1 MIGYVLLVVIAI
13 GLSVAVFAYLKL
25 YLPKDEPKC
34 YDDVI
39 LSIDDLICVGGEG
52 GNISVTLT
60 NRGLF
65 NINGAFIRV
74 GEVGRIFKT
83 LVNEEDNFLFIGDD
97 GDALLNPGETWSR
110 TFDYNGNGIQQVEVE
125 PFLYLENKPV
135 LCEKAVVSKLVDCST

>member
-1 MIGYVLLVVIAI
+1 MRKQEIEKVRDLSREVNKRGVSLMIGYVLLVVIAI

-74 GEVGRIFKT
+74 GEVG
-83 LVNEEDNFLFIGDD
+83 
-97 GDALLNPGETWSR
+97 S
-110 TFDYNGNGIQQVEVE
+110 
-125 PFLYLENKPV
+125 
-135 LCEKAVVSKLVDCST
+135 